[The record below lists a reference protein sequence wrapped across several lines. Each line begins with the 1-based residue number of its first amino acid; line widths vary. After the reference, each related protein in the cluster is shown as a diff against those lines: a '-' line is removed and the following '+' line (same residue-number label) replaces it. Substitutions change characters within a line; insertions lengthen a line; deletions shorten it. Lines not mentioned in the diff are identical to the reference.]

1 MASGTG
7 TSPPVSKSRKKK
19 KSNSYNSLNTIN
31 LNHVQDFSLDSSESL
46 TKISDQNALEYLD
59 SGKNF
64 IMDRLRFEFLEQR
77 EQRINPKIYSLP
89 SRDKNNL

>member
-1 MASGTG
+1 MEQEPAPCFQIS
-7 TSPPVSKSRKKK
+7 K

-64 IMDRLRFEFLEQR
+64 IMDRLRLEFLEQR

>member
-1 MASGTG
+1 MEQE
-7 TSPPVSKSRKKK
+7 PVPLFPNLEKK
-19 KSNSYNSLNTIN
+19 KSNSYNSFNTIN

-64 IMDRLRFEFLEQR
+64 IMDRLRLEFLEQR